1 MEETEPEPAEAGT
14 VVVNVAIDDDLVDRA
29 ALRLGGARTNR
40 AILGRA
46 VQAWLPVVVAGL
58 GNLGFTGRPI
68 GRRRPRRLDKATWSA
83 LSRAAEQ
90 TGLASPEL
98 LRATLELAGGA
109 EPSQPPGGG
118 KG

>member
-1 MEETEPEPAEAGT
+1 VEETEPEPAEAGT
-14 VVVNVAIDDDLVDRA
+14 TVVNVSLDPDLVDRA

-58 GNLGFTGRPI
+58 GNLGFGGRPI

-83 LSRAAEQ
+83 LHRAAEQ
-90 TGLASPEL
+90 TGLAAPEL
-98 LRATLELAGGA
+98 LRACLELAVRA
-109 EPSQPPGGG
+109 EPSQPPSGG

>member
-14 VVVNVAIDDDLVDRA
+14 VVVNLSLDSNLVDRA

-58 GNLGFTGRPI
+58 ENLGFTGRPI
-68 GRRRPRRLDKATWSA
+68 GRRRPRRLDKATWAA

-98 LRATLELAGGA
+98 LRACLELAGGA

>member
-1 MEETEPEPAEAGT
+1 MISLTEPPCGWGAHGPTAPSS
-14 VVVNVAIDDDLVDRA
+14 A
-29 ALRLGGARTNR
+29 APS
-40 AILGRA
+40 
-46 VQAWLPVVVAGL
+46 QAWLPVVVAGL

-68 GRRRPRRLDKATWSA
+68 GRRRPRRLDKATWAA

-90 TGLASPEL
+90 TGFAAPEL